1 MRAASLA
8 LGDVLPKLRA
18 FSVGGA
24 GLPFYGCL
32 YVVTSIVFSVATQVA
47 PELTRPPAPNPPPA
61 ALPPAAALPIPTACL
76 KMGVRG
82 VMASMVL
89 LDFVGTIFSMLGL
102 QLCGSGLHTVV
113 MSGAVCW
120 SAVLSFFMLKKKVS
134 AAEFGS
140 LVIIVTGLV
149 FSALAQTEGSP
160 STDVAAAVAVA
171 QKAPD
176 LAQFLA
182 PRNSTGGAPPDPVAA
197 AELHAEEEYHPPS
210 FIAGAKAMNK
220 VWLGMIVTMI
230 ASWVFALNYI
240 CAEVIQRFKNAPSSK
255 FLCEKIGLFDLL
267 LCLFC
272 MLVHTVPNWQKLV
285 SAPVKAA
292 EGNPLTILLCMALAI
307 ASTAGHMIAYFW
319 IVKNSGAVTVG
330 VMKSMQAVATFGI
343 SSALFCSQQS
353 SQCFT
358 LERGIATM
366 LVSVG
371 VAIYSWTKN
380 QGDGKGAGGAGG

>member
-1 MRAASLA
+1 
-8 LGDVLPKLRA
+8 
-18 FSVGGA
+18 
-24 GLPFYGCL
+24 
-32 YVVTSIVFSVATQVA
+32 
-47 PELTRPPAPNPPPA
+47 
-61 ALPPAAALPIPTACL
+61 
-76 KMGVRG
+76 MGVRG

-220 VWLGMIVTMI
+220 VRRGAFGGGSFGGAKRMRAAPFRGRSGREELEGARTSE
-230 ASWVFALNYI
+230 ASAKECSSAAEAGCVGGDTSEAK
-240 CAEVIQRFKNAPSSK
+240 EVIFCGGS
-255 FLCEKIGLFDLL
+255 GLRRSGVGLGTSEASAKEV
-267 LCLFC
+267 LFC
-272 MLVHTVPNWQKLV
+272 GRSGQNLGL
-285 SAPVKAA
+285 
-292 EGNPLTILLCMALAI
+292 EGARAKRVRRRRRYCCRC
-307 ASTAGHMIAYFW
+307 
-319 IVKNSGAVTVG
+319 
-330 VMKSMQAVATFGI
+330 
-343 SSALFCSQQS
+343 SSARQKRADSRAVGGRPPEPPPRPARLHTRSVAHALGRTCARPHMCSAAHVLGRT
-353 SQCFT
+353 CP
-358 LERGIATM
+358 LKP
-366 LVSVG
+366 
-371 VAIYSWTKN
+371 YC
-380 QGDGKGAGGAGG
+380 